1 MKKIEKLVE
10 QYMSRDDAGTGVIL
24 PRELSIYEA
33 KKKGYQDGIRKG
45 IGLIAELVYHNSLID
60 DCVVDD
66 AAIVKLL
73 EELEGEK

>member
-45 IGLIAELVYHNSLID
+45 IELCREQVSGGIFR
-60 DCVVDD
+60 D
-66 AAIVKLL
+66 APHSGI
-73 EELEGEK
+73 EELLKELEATDE